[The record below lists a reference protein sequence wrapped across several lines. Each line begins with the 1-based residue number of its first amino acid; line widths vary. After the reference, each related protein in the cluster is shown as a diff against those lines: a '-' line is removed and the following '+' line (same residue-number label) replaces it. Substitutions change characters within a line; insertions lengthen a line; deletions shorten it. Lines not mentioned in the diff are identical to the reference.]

1 MAQPSTS
8 TDRVDGLLA
17 MAPVNQLGGRDRSTN
32 VVVRPPWAR
41 VALAVRRTASG
52 AVAAVSRVSF
62 GGWLMAAIA
71 CQPMLECNG
80 PGSGA
85 LMLELSSTVA
95 IDVWPVRLCFFARGD
110 R

>member
-1 MAQPSTS
+1 
-8 TDRVDGLLA
+8 
-17 MAPVNQLGGRDRSTN
+17 
-32 VVVRPPWAR
+32 
-41 VALAVRRTASG
+41 
-52 AVAAVSRVSF
+52 
-62 GGWLMAAIA
+62 MAAIA
-71 CQPMLECNG
+71 RQPMLECNE